1 MIEKLKQNKL
11 VLIIFIVA
19 ILLIIT
25 GVTYSF
31 YKIKLEGQKTHF
43 ISSDLISFTYKESE
57 NKISI
62 TNMTPVSDTDG
73 KKSNYFEFSVSS
85 NLVKDMSVDY
95 EISVLKTSTTN
106 SFNEEDIKAY
116 LTDENDNSLVEP
128 VIISELE
135 DNSKI
140 TNAKT
145 IYQNNFTYNNSNE
158 IQTHTYRLR
167 IWLKND
173 VDLSKYTTKTETE
186 NGTNV
191 TLENHTFK
199 FKVNVNTYELT
210 GVDTL
215 IALTNN
221 KDDSG
226 LYTITHEADS
236 TLQIGATE
244 SATEYRYRGANPK
257 NYVTFNNEVWR
268 ILGVFPTDDGSGNIE
283 NRIKLIR
290 NESIGEYKWD
300 DGTTAYNYNKQDNL
314 MLLQG
319 DNKLKVEYLEKQDKY
334 DVIMTAPAPCTG
346 GTDWARPAT
355 LNIYLNG
362 TYYDSLTS
370 DAKKII
376 EQVKYYLGGYNSDTI
391 TTTEFYNYERKIS
404 GSDYYNSTN
413 PNSWTGKIALMYASD
428 YGYASYNCENKMLYN
443 LNLPT
448 EDLRACNDT
457 NWLYDSTNEYY
468 LLNQSTSSG
477 YKIYVFSILQIG
489 NISSA
494 STVCN
499 NNADHDNVKP
509 TLYLTSEVR
518 ITGGSG
524 TSTDPYTFGL

>member
-11 VLIIFIVA
+11 VLIMFIIA
-19 ILLIIT
+19 ILLIVT

-31 YKIKLEGQKTHF
+31 YKIRLEGQKTHF
-43 ISSDLISFTYKESE
+43 VSSDLISFTYKESE
-57 NKISI
+57 NKIAI
-62 TNMTPVSDTDG
+62 TNMTPVSDIDG

-95 EISVLKTSTTN
+95 EISILKTSTTN
-106 SFNEEDIKAY
+106 SFNESDIKAY

-128 VIISELE
+128 VIISELK

-167 IWLKND
+167 IWLKDN

-199 FKVNVNTYELT
+199 FKVNVNTYEPT

-236 TLQIGATE
+236 TLQIGTNE
-244 SATEYRYRGANPK
+244 SITEYRYRGANPK

-268 ILGVFPTDDGSGNIE
+268 ILGVFPVDDGTGKIE

-290 NESIGEYKWD
+290 NESIGKKGWNDCKNLNSDMQCD
-300 DGTTAYNYNKQDNL
+300 DTSKYYNDW
-314 MLLQG
+314 
-319 DNKLKVEYLEKQDKY
+319 
-334 DVIMTAPAPCTG
+334 TG
-346 GTDWARPAT
+346 AT
-355 LNIYLNG
+355 LQVELNETYLNG
-362 TYYDSLTS
+362 LTS
-370 DAKKII
+370 EAQSMI
-376 EQVKYYLGGYNSDTI
+376 ENAKYYLGGY
-391 TTTEFYNYERKIS
+391 TTADLKKDIIYQYERKIS
-404 GSDYYNSTN
+404 GSDYYSQQTN
-413 PNSWTGKIALMYASD
+413 PNSWIGKIGLMYASD
-428 YGYASYNCENKMLYN
+428 YGYAVSDEC
-443 LNLPT
+443 T
-448 EDLRACNDT
+448 ESFYDHYDNVTCTSN
-457 NWLYDSTNEYY
+457 NWLYNKETVEW
-468 LLNQSTSSG
+468 LLDQTASETDCAFCVGLIVHEINV
-477 YKIYVFSILQIG
+477 VFE
-489 NISSA
+489 ND
-494 STVCN
+494 N
-499 NNADHDNVKP
+499 NVTP
-509 TLYLTSEVR
+509 VLYLTSSVK

-524 TSTDPYTFGL
+524 TSSDPYTLGL

>member
-11 VLIIFIVA
+11 VLIMFIIA
-19 ILLIIT
+19 ILLIVT

-31 YKIKLEGQKTHF
+31 YKIRLEGQKTHF
-43 ISSDLISFTYKESE
+43 VSSDLISFTYKESE
-57 NKISI
+57 NKIAI
-62 TNMTPVSDTDG
+62 TNMTPVSDIDG

-95 EISVLKTSTTN
+95 EISILKTSTTN
-106 SFNEEDIKAY
+106 SFDESDIKAY

-128 VIISELE
+128 VIISELK

-167 IWLKND
+167 IWLKDN

-199 FKVNVNTYELT
+199 FKVNVNTYVPT

-236 TLQIGATE
+236 TLQIGTNE
-244 SATEYRYRGANPK
+244 SITEYRYRGANPK

-268 ILGVFPTDDGSGNIE
+268 ILGVFPVDDGTGKIE

-290 NESIGEYKWD
+290 NESIGKKGWNDCKNLNSDMQCD
-300 DGTTAYNYNKQDNL
+300 DTSKYYNDW
-314 MLLQG
+314 
-319 DNKLKVEYLEKQDKY
+319 
-334 DVIMTAPAPCTG
+334 TG
-346 GTDWARPAT
+346 AT
-355 LNIYLNG
+355 LQVELNETYLNG
-362 TYYDSLTS
+362 LTS
-370 DAKKII
+370 EAQSMI
-376 EQVKYYLGGYNSDTI
+376 ENAKYYLGGY
-391 TTTEFYNYERKIS
+391 TTADLKKDIIYQYERKIS
-404 GSDYYNSTN
+404 GSDYYSQQTN
-413 PNSWTGKIALMYASD
+413 PNSWIGKIGLMYASD
-428 YGYASYNCENKMLYN
+428 YGYAVSDEC
-443 LNLPT
+443 T
-448 EDLRACNDT
+448 ESFYDHYDNVTCTSN
-457 NWLYDSTNEYY
+457 NWLYNKETVEW
-468 LLNQSTSSG
+468 LLDQTASETDCAFCVGLIVHEINV
-477 YKIYVFSILQIG
+477 VFE
-489 NISSA
+489 ND
-494 STVCN
+494 N
-499 NNADHDNVKP
+499 NVTP
-509 TLYLTSEVR
+509 VLYLTSSVK

-524 TSTDPYTFGL
+524 TSSDPYTLGL

>member
-11 VLIIFIVA
+11 VLIMFIIA
-19 ILLIIT
+19 ILLIVT

-31 YKIKLEGQKTHF
+31 YKIRLEGQKTHF
-43 ISSDLISFTYKESE
+43 VSSDLISFTYKESE
-57 NKISI
+57 NKIAI
-62 TNMTPVSDTDG
+62 TNMTPVSDIDG

-95 EISVLKTSTTN
+95 EISILKTSTTN
-106 SFNEEDIKAY
+106 SFNESDIKAY

-158 IQTHTYRLR
+158 KQTHTYRLR

-199 FKVNVNTYELT
+199 FKVNVNTYEPT

-236 TLQIGATE
+236 TLQIGTNE
-244 SATEYRYRGANPK
+244 SITEYRYRGANPK

-268 ILGVFPTDDGSGNIE
+268 ILGVFPVDDGTGKIE

-290 NESIGEYKWD
+290 NESIGKKGWNDCKNLNSDMQCD
-300 DGTTAYNYNKQDNL
+300 DTSKYYNDW
-314 MLLQG
+314 
-319 DNKLKVEYLEKQDKY
+319 
-334 DVIMTAPAPCTG
+334 TG
-346 GTDWARPAT
+346 AT
-355 LNIYLNG
+355 LQVELNETYLNG
-362 TYYDSLTS
+362 LTS
-370 DAKKII
+370 EAQSMI
-376 EQVKYYLGGYNSDTI
+376 ENAKYYLGGY
-391 TTTEFYNYERKIS
+391 TTADLKKDIIYQYERKIS
-404 GSDYYNSTN
+404 GSDYYSQQTN
-413 PNSWTGKIALMYASD
+413 PNSWIGKIGLMYASD
-428 YGYASYNCENKMLYN
+428 YGYAVSDEC
-443 LNLPT
+443 T
-448 EDLRACNDT
+448 ESFYDHYDNVTCTSN
-457 NWLYDSTNEYY
+457 NWLYNKETVEW
-468 LLNQSTSSG
+468 LLDQTASETDCAFCVGLIVHEINV
-477 YKIYVFSILQIG
+477 VFE
-489 NISSA
+489 ND
-494 STVCN
+494 N
-499 NNADHDNVKP
+499 NVTP
-509 TLYLTSEVR
+509 VLYLTSSVK

-524 TSTDPYTFGL
+524 TSSDPYTLGL

>member
-11 VLIIFIVA
+11 ALIIFIIA
-19 ILLIIT
+19 ILLIVM

-31 YKIKLEGQKTHF
+31 YKIRLEGQKTHF
-43 ISSDLISFTYKESE
+43 VSSDLISFTYKESE
-57 NKISI
+57 NKIAI
-62 TNMTPVSDTDG
+62 TNMTPVSNTDG

-95 EISVLKTSTTN
+95 EISILKTSTTN
-106 SFNEEDIKAY
+106 SFNESDIKAY

-158 IQTHTYRLR
+158 KQTHTYRLR

-199 FKVNVNTYELT
+199 FKVNVNTYEPT

-236 TLQIGATE
+236 TLQIGTNE
-244 SATEYRYRGANPK
+244 SITEYRYRGANPK
-257 NYVTFNNEVWR
+257 NYVTFNGETWR
-268 ILGVFPTDDGSGNIE
+268 ILGVFPVDDGNGNIE

-290 NESIGEYKWD
+290 NESIGNFYWNSCTD
-300 DGTTAYNYNKQDNL
+300 ANSDYVCDTTNKAMNDW
-314 MLLQG
+314 
-319 DNKLKVEYLEKQDKY
+319 
-334 DVIMTAPAPCTG
+334 TG
-346 GTDWARPAT
+346 AT
-355 LNIYLNG
+355 LNTYLNE
-362 TYYDSLTS
+362 TYLNSLNSTTKNLIS
-370 DAKKII
+370 NA
-376 EQVKYYLGGYNSDTI
+376 KYYLGGYTPDIQKNVM
-391 TTTEFYNYERKIS
+391 YQYERKIS
-404 GSDYYNSTN
+404 GNTYYYGTN

-428 YGYASYNCENKMLYN
+428 YGYAASDECTETLINYENSTCKAN
-443 LNLPT
+443 
-448 EDLRACNDT
+448 
-457 NWLYDSTNEYY
+457 NWLYNIKVNECM
-468 LLNQSTSSG
+468 LPQLISG
-477 YKIYVFSILQIG
+477 KGNVFDIRSDGYVSGGFVGSHKY
-489 NISSA
+489 A
-494 STVCN
+494 VR
-499 NNADHDNVKP
+499 P
-509 TLYLTSEVR
+509 TLYLTSSAK

-524 TSTDPYTFGL
+524 TSTDPYTLGL